1 VVTRGW
7 LLTLLRHFQ
16 ADARLGLLGPATNHI
31 GNESKVPVVYDSIEH
46 MPAAA
51 RRYTLPHMGQ
61 LYPMKT
67 LAFFCVMMPR
77 TVYEKVGPMDENFG
91 RGFFE
96 DDDYSRRIEQQG
108 LHLACADDVLVHHRL
123 SASFDKVDNGE
134 RQALFERNKAYY
146 ESKWGPW
153 TPHRY
158 RTQ

>member
-1 VVTRGW
+1 
-7 LLTLLRHFQ
+7 
-16 ADARLGLLGPATNHI
+16 
-31 GNESKVPVVYDSIEH
+31 
-46 MPAAA
+46 
-51 RRYTLPHMGQ
+51 
-61 LYPMKT
+61 
-67 LAFFCVMMPR
+67 
-77 TVYEKVGPMDENFG
+77 MDENFG